1 MGSSEA
7 QAMAAHGYRPA
18 MVGGRYRVTGVLA
31 EAEDGDVVTGVDV
44 REDRE
49 VVLKRVRKPSRT
61 QTTRIRTVHAIL
73 SGLKHR
79 NVMRALDLKEGNADA
94 WLVSGEVSGRD
105 LLDWWSRLPLGVNA
119 SFDERWGYAS
129 PLVGGLLD
137 GLGAMH
143 RSQLAHLD
151 LKPSNIRVDRL
162 GIATVV
168 DFGFGAGLGDEEP
181 DADDEAGLDD
191 WFGYQAPELLDGLSV
206 SSAADQWSLGA
217 VIYVLLTGK
226 RPVPGRTLAELQSA
240 YERGRVQPI
249 TDWRPDVPEEVATI
263 VTRMLAWEPM
273 DRFPSISDVRDAFG
287 KLLHSPPKQPYQ
299 PWSAPHPTLVGRE
312 PFLTFFHRRMTE
324 LVRGGKGALVRL
336 SAPAGAGKTRLLEAW
351 ASEARDNEEVDAFFA
366 SCRPGVARTAL
377 DGWFRPPAVDLE
389 ASPPKDL
396 VEQAVAAIRRPTVL
410 LLDHLEEVDAV
421 TWARIHR
428 VAAAAA
434 SGTSPL
440 LVVLSGRALPDLEP
454 RVTPESPRFF
464 NVELPPLTPRAVEK
478 LLRAA
483 SAEEDDLAVR
493 DRAAEA
499 FCDEAD
505 GLPANLVRVFLEDEE
520 QGRVLREGRHWVV
533 QVGAGIEEPPVRA
546 RPTMHEQFL
555 AWVEEL
561 GGTVEV
567 EALLCCLA
575 MRRTA
580 VVDGL
585 RFAADSDEV
594 SFRYVAGRW
603 YVTVAEG
610 VVSSAVEVY
619 GKPEAHRRFARW
631 LEAAGDAEGLAAE
644 RTGQH
649 WHKGGDSA
657 AAAGCFAA
665 ASAAEA
671 TIGNTS
677 DARRLLM
684 ISRTLAARASG
695 NRR

>member
-1 MGSSEA
+1 MGSTDA
-7 QAMAAHGYRPA
+7 RAMTAHGYRPA

-31 EAEDGDVVTGVDV
+31 EAEAGDVVTGVDV

-49 VVLKRVRKPSRT
+49 VVLKRVRQPTRS

-73 SGLKHR
+73 SGLKHP
-79 NVMRALDLKEGNADA
+79 NVMRALDLKEGKSDA
-94 WLVSGEVSGRD
+94 WLVSAEVTGRD
-105 LLDWWSRLPLGVNA
+105 LLDWWSRLPLAPNA
-119 SFDERWGYAS
+119 RFEERWAHAS
-129 PLVGGLLD
+129 LVVDGLLK
-137 GLGAMH
+137 GLAAMH

-151 LKPSNIRVDRL
+151 LKPSNIRVDSL
-162 GIATVV
+162 GEATIV
-168 DFGFGAGLGDEEP
+168 DFGFGIGLGEAEP
-181 DADDEAGLDD
+181 DLEDELSLDD
-191 WFGYQAPELLDGLSV
+191 WFGYQAPELLDGLSI

-217 VIYVLLTGK
+217 VLYVLLTGK
-226 RPVPGRTLAELQSA
+226 RPVPGRTLAELRSA

-249 TDWRPDVPEEVATI
+249 TDWRPDIPEDLAEI

-273 DRFPSISDVRDAFG
+273 ERYPSINDVVEAFG
-287 KLLHSPPKQPYQ
+287 KLLSSPPKQPYQ
-299 PWSAPHPTLVGRE
+299 PWSSPHPTLVGRE

-324 LVRGGKGALVRL
+324 LVRGSTGALVRVV
-336 SAPAGAGKTRLLEAW
+336 APPGSGKTRLLEAW
-351 ASEARDNEEVDAFFA
+351 AREAIDNGEVDAFHT

-377 DGWFRPPAVDLE
+377 DGWFRPPPVKLDDN
-389 ASPPKDL
+389 PPKDL
-396 VEQAVAAIRRPTVL
+396 VEQAVAAIHRPTVL

-428 VAAAAA
+428 VAASAAT
-434 SGTSPL
+434 GTSPL
-440 LVVLSGRALPDLEP
+440 LVVLAGRALPDLAP
-454 RVTPESPRFF
+454 RVSPDSPRFF
-464 NVELPPLTPRAVEK
+464 NVELPPLNPAAVAK

-483 SAEEDDLAVR
+483 SGEEDDLAVR
-493 DRAAEA
+493 DAAAEA
-499 FCDEAD
+499 FCDEAN

-533 QVGAGIEEPPVRA
+533 QVGAGIKEPPVRA

-575 MRRTA
+575 MRRKQ
-580 VVDGL
+580 VVEGL
-585 RFAADSDEV
+585 RYAADSDEI
-594 SFRYVAGRW
+594 SFRYADGRW

-619 GKPEAHRRFARW
+619 GKPEAHLRLARW
-631 LEAAGDAEGLAAE
+631 LEAAGDDEGLSAE

-649 WHKGGDSA
+649 WHKGGDSSSA
-657 AAAGCFAA
+657 AACFAA

-684 ISRTLAARASG
+684 ISRTLAARAAGS
-695 NRR
+695 R